1 MGTMFAI
8 ISVVIKPSISK
19 HNIPLLY
26 VINVLDG
33 LKFTMPVWILFLQQ
47 SLTNG
52 QISILASILFF
63 SSLVFELPTGAFAD
77 LLGKKSTI
85 ITGFLVSVVATI
97 LFTILTSF
105 QSLII
110 VFILMG
116 LGEALVSGAFE
127 ALVYDSLKQDG
138 REKEFRGINAK
149 LMYVMQIGFVGG
161 TVLGGVFGN
170 IDLRLPFMIY
180 AGLQLVVAIVTMFV
194 REPDIDSEKFTLKN
208 YLNQTVLGFKQL
220 TKSEFIK
227 WLSILYMLV
236 GGISW
241 VFQRLIVYTS
251 LIDLGY
257 SGMDIGFITGFFR
270 LLNILILVKLLRML
284 HKKVGYGDLLLL
296 PLLMVFFYMPGMWLT
311 KFVALP
317 FIGGGMLIATAR
329 FVLLS
334 PYVNEEVESK
344 YRATAISAMSMLVS
358 LVYIVST
365 FLIGTVFENLSP
377 MAIFT
382 VFGIFALVV
391 MVPVGL
397 KVKRLAELK
406 NNP

>member
-1 MGTMFAI
+1 L
-8 ISVVIKPSISK
+8 SNPSISK

-26 VINVLDG
+26 AINVLDG

-52 QISILASILFF
+52 QISILAGILFF
-63 SSLVFELPTGAFAD
+63 SSLIFELPTGAFAD

-85 ITGFLVSVVATI
+85 ITGFLVSMVATI
-97 LFTILTSF
+97 LFTVFTSF
-105 QSLII
+105 QTLII

-149 LMYVMQIGFVGG
+149 LMYIMQIGFVGAA
-161 TVLGGVFGN
+161 VLGGAIGSF
-170 IDLRLPFMIY
+170 DLRFPFWIY
-180 AGLQLVVAIVTMFV
+180 AGLQVIVALITFFV
-194 REPDIDSEKFTLKN
+194 REPAIDSEKFTLKN

-227 WLSILYMLV
+227 WLSLLYVLV

-241 VFQRLIVYTS
+241 VFQRLIVYMS

-257 SGMDIGFITGFFR
+257 SGMSIGFITGLFR
-270 LLNILILVKLLRML
+270 LLNIIILIKLLRML
-284 HKKVGYGDLLLL
+284 HKKVGYFDLLLL
-296 PLLMVFFYMPGMWLT
+296 PLLMVIFYMPGMWLT

-317 FIGGGMLIATAR
+317 FIAGGMLIATAR
-329 FVLLS
+329 FILLS
-334 PYVNEEVESK
+334 PYVNDEVESK
-344 YRATAISAMSMLVS
+344 YRATAISALSMLVS
-358 LVYIVST
+358 LVYIIST
-365 FLIGTVFENLSP
+365 FLIGTVFEKLSP

-382 VFGIFALVV
+382 VLGVFSLFV

-397 KVKRLAELK
+397 KVKRLAEEK
-406 NNP
+406 RV